1 MLKDLKAVK
10 AESSGA
16 TLPELP
22 VVGAIFRT
30 VHNLHDNTHLDKL
43 GVAHRRGFRWLLEFA
58 TGILTWAVI
67 TKRTRNFLSY
77 NV

>member
-1 MLKDLKAVK
+1 MIAQKLHVLMILYYHAEDLKAVK

-43 GVAHRRGFRWLLEFA
+43 GVAHRLWFR
-58 TGILTWAVI
+58 
-67 TKRTRNFLSY
+67 
-77 NV
+77 